1 MRVDL
6 DEDLATAAEAA
17 VLEEVERLRRVLD
30 WRDEAS
36 EFSRLPASGS
46 VGVSPDLYA
55 VLTAAERWR
64 GLSGGAFDPAAA
76 HIDRVWVS
84 AEAEGVVPPD
94 DALAGAVDEVQ
105 GLRWRMRDGA
115 VAPTRV
121 RWSLDGLAKGAI
133 LDAAAARAREGGA
146 SAVVFDIGG
155 DLVALG
161 GRAEILISNPAAG
174 ADNSAPLDR
183 IRVQNAAVAT
193 SANTKRGREI
203 AGELYGHVLDP
214 RSGRPATGV
223 LQASVLAPN
232 AVDADALAT
241 ALLVLGPEE
250 GLELVRR
257 VEGAEALLALADGT
271 PRSTDAWPSVHDA
284 PVQGEAW
291 SESMHLALD
300 FELQSPG
307 AKKRS
312 RRGRGK
318 RGGAYRRPYV
328 AAWIE
333 TPDGTPVR
341 TLCLWIGRERWLRD
355 LRRWHRRHKDD
366 RTLIDAVTRP
376 TRNPVSYSLAF
387 DGLDDLGRRLEPGP
401 YVLRLE
407 AAREHGTYQIYRV
420 PFDAREDSFLEELE
434 PNAEFAA
441 ASVRFGAAAGDSVES
456 PEKSGS
462 SDAAVR

>member
-1 MRVDL
+1 MTSLLPAASLAVLGALAPQDAEAPSVTTELFGEGCLGTSYFLRVDL

-17 VLEEVERLRRVLD
+17 VLAEVERLRRVLD

-46 VGVSPDLYA
+46 VGVSAELYA

-64 GLSGGAFDPAAA
+64 KRSNGAFDPAAA
-76 HIDRVWVS
+76 HIDRVWEG
-84 AEAEGVVPPD
+84 AEAAGTAPED
-94 DALAGAVDEVQ
+94 DALAAAVDEVQ
-105 GLRWRMRDGA
+105 GLRWRMLDGA

-133 LDAAAARAREGGA
+133 LDAAAARARDAGA

-155 DLVALG
+155 DIVALG
-161 GRAEILISNPAAG
+161 GRAEILISDPRTG

-214 RSGRPATGV
+214 RTGRPASSV
-223 LQASVLAPN
+223 LQASVLAST

-241 ALLVLGPEE
+241 ALLVLAPDE
-250 GLELVRR
+250 GLELVRG
-257 VEGAEALLALADGT
+257 VDGAEALLALEDGST
-271 PRSTDAWPSVHDA
+271 RSTEAWPSVLEAAARD
-284 PVQGEAW
+284 EAW
-291 SESMHLALD
+291 PASQVLEVE
-300 FELQSPG
+300 FELMSPSD
-307 AKKRS
+307 KKRS

-341 TLCLWIGRERWLRD
+341 TLCLWIGRERWLR
-355 LRRWHRRHKDD
+355 
-366 RTLIDAVTRP
+366 
-376 TRNPVSYSLAF
+376 
-387 DGLDDLGRRLEPGP
+387 
-401 YVLRLE
+401 
-407 AAREHGTYQIYRV
+407 
-420 PFDAREDSFLEELE
+420 
-434 PNAEFAA
+434 
-441 ASVRFGAAAGDSVES
+441 
-456 PEKSGS
+456 
-462 SDAAVR
+462 